1 MPAVVFSAAV
11 YLLLHLVALLLVLF
25 VADLWLPQSIDR
37 SIWPPLPPLPAAA
50 IDIGLI
56 ALFGLQHSVM
66 ARAGFKRRLARLV
79 PPSLERSL
87 YVLAT
92 LLVLIVLMLFWQPVA
107 LPVWQV
113 DSIYLDSLL
122 WALFGL
128 GWLIVAASTF
138 MIDHWDLFGI
148 SQALRAWRGTAPPAA
163 DFRTPGL
170 YRMVRHPLYAGF
182 LLAFWSAPLMTAGHL
197 LFAAGM
203 TVYVLVGMAHEE
215 RDLLRLFGDRYRDY
229 RRRVPALLPGLKGF
243 SSQG

>member
-1 MPAVVFSAAV
+1 MPAIAFSAVV
-11 YLLLHLVALLLVLF
+11 YLLLNLVALLLVLF

-37 SIWPPLPPLPAAA
+37 SIWPPLPPLLAAA

-79 PPSLERSL
+79 PPPLERSL
-87 YVLAT
+87 YVLVT
-92 LLVLIVLMLFWQPVA
+92 SLVLAVLMLFWQPVT

-113 DSIYLDSLL
+113 GSIYLDSLL

-128 GWLIVAASTF
+128 GWLIVVASTY
-138 MIDHWDLFGI
+138 MIDHWELFGI
-148 SQALRAWRGTAPPAA
+148 NQTLRAWRGTAAPVAE
-163 DFRTPGL
+163 FCTPGL

-182 LLAFWSAPLMTAGHL
+182 LLAFWATPLMTAGHL
-197 LFAAGM
+197 LFATGM

-243 SSQG
+243 SPQD